1 MPAEGCMGVDAGEAT
16 GESVVAVPAVGCA
29 RWRADAGL
37 SKLLAF
43 DSAASGSFMAG

>member
-1 MPAEGCMGVDAGEAT
+1 MPTEGCIGMYAGEVT
-16 GESVVAVPAVGCA
+16 GEFVVAVPDVGCA
-29 RWRADAGL
+29 RRRADAGL

>member
-1 MPAEGCMGVDAGEAT
+1 MPGEGCMGMYAGEAT
-16 GESVVAVPAVGCA
+16 GDFVVAVPAVGCA
-29 RWRADAGL
+29 RRADAGL